1 MANIKQVTEL
11 DFEDIK
17 NNLKVFLSS
26 QDKFS
31 DYDFDASG
39 MNILLDILSY
49 NTQYNALLAHMNI
62 NEAFLQSAQL
72 RQNVVSLAR
81 TLNYVPKSR
90 KAATAQLDVTV
101 LGDEDSPT
109 TITMQKGQNFT
120 GIVNNLNTT
129 FVTNTAYT
137 ATKNS
142 SNNYIFRNVLA
153 YEGSIKTDSYRVDNA
168 VENQKFVINDPK
180 IDTSTLVVRVKENQ
194 SSTVAETY
202 AFAANV
208 LQAGAESKVYY
219 IQENSLGQYELYF
232 GDGVFGKKPV
242 TGNIVQITFIS
253 TSGEDGNGAKSFSIN
268 GSIDGQ
274 TGSVIALSDGFTR
287 TNDGAEKES
296 IESIKFNAPR
306 AFTIQNRAVTAEDY
320 KALLTTQYDFIE
332 DLSVWGGETNDP
344 PVYGKVFISIKPLG
358 ADFLSDLTKTGI
370 TSFLRTKNVGSVTT
384 EIVNPDYT
392 YLSMRIF
399 FKFDNTATTE
409 TQGQLEALVLD
420 VVRNYD
426 TTTLSKFDGVF
437 RFSNLL
443 SLIDQSSDGI
453 LNTTIILTMHKHFDP
468 NPGIATKYTLKF
480 AGGIYEEEST
490 EPVLSS
496 NRFTVEDGREVI
508 VSDTNVGASEGQRIV
523 KLIDPITGNDI
534 PAYTNVGTVDLESGV
549 LIFDSLTITSTNE
562 VKIFAKPESND
573 IAPKFNQLVRIEFDD
588 TSEDFDADI
597 EGVKVTGELDTIAVL
612 GSSAAGTY
620 TTFGRH
626 DN

>member
-142 SNNYIFRNVLA
+142 NNNYIFRNVLA

-358 ADFLSDLTKTGI
+358 ADFLSDLTKGGI
-370 TSFLRTKNVGSVTT
+370 QSFLRTKNVGSVTT

-426 TTTLSKFDGVF
+426 ATTLSKFDGVF

-453 LNTTIILTMHKHFDP
+453 LNTTIVLTMHKHFDP

-588 TSEDFDADI
+588 TEEDFDADI

>member
-142 SNNYIFRNVLA
+142 NNNYVFQNVLA

-358 ADFLSDLTKTGI
+358 ADFLSDLTKGGI
-370 TSFLRTKNVGSVTT
+370 PSFLRTKNVGSVTT

-392 YLSMRIF
+392 YLSMRVF

-426 TTTLSKFDGVF
+426 ATTLSKFDGVF

-453 LNTTIILTMHKHFDP
+453 LNTTIRINMHKHFDP

-588 TSEDFDADI
+588 TEEDFDADI

>member
-142 SNNYIFRNVLA
+142 NNNYVFQNVLA

-253 TSGEDGNGAKSFSIN
+253 TSGEDGNGAKSFSLN

-274 TGSVIALSDGFTR
+274 TGSSIALSDGFTR

-392 YLSMRIF
+392 YLSMRVF

-426 TTTLSKFDGVF
+426 ATTLSKFDGVF

-453 LNTTIILTMHKHFDP
+453 LNTTIRINMHKHFDP

-588 TSEDFDADI
+588 TDEDFDADI